1 MFGDEP
7 VTCWLRQLEA
17 GDEDAA
23 RLLWQR
29 YYRELVELARA
40 RLGTTPR
47 RVADEEDVALS
58 VLRCLYEG
66 AARGQFAELVN
77 RGELWQ
83 LSTRTSVGEVGIRAR
98 HAPIVARLVPN
109 ELRLYESEGS
119 EPDARYA
126 QGEGWLEVFANR
138 ARVLIAEAVEPDKLD
153 ASELKSKLEDAEKRL
168 EEAEEGSAAEEQAE
182 RDKARAEAFMEIAER
197 S

>member
-1 MFGDEP
+1 LAEEHRF
-7 VTCWLRQLEA
+7 EA
-17 GDEDAA
+17 EV
-23 RLLWQR
+23 L
-29 YYRELVELARA
+29 
-40 RLGTTPR
+40 TP
-47 RVADEEDVALS
+47 
-58 VLRCLYEG
+58 EG
-66 AARGQFAELVN
+66 EVF

-119 EPDARYA
+119 EPDERYA

-153 ASELKSKLEDAEKRL
+153 TSELKSKLEDAEKRL
-168 EEAEEGSAAEEQAE
+168 EEAEEDSAAAEQAE
-182 RDKARAEAFMEIAER
+182 RDKARAEAFIKIAEG

>member
-1 MFGDEP
+1 LPDEH
-7 VTCWLRQLEA
+7 RFEA
-17 GDEDAA
+17 EV
-23 RLLWQR
+23 L
-29 YYRELVELARA
+29 
-40 RLGTTPR
+40 TP
-47 RVADEEDVALS
+47 
-58 VLRCLYEG
+58 EG
-66 AARGQFAELVN
+66 EVY

-83 LSTRTSVGEVGIRAR
+83 LSTRTSTGEIGIRAR
-98 HAPIVARLVPN
+98 HAPIVARLLPN

-153 ASELKSKLEDAEKRL
+153 ASELKSKLEDAEKRI
-168 EEAEEGSAAEEQAE
+168 EEAEEGSAAEEQAV
-182 RDKARAEAFMEIAER
+182 RDKARAEAFITIAEG

>member
-1 MFGDEP
+1 M
-7 VTCWLRQLEA
+7 
-17 GDEDAA
+17 
-23 RLLWQR
+23 
-29 YYRELVELARA
+29 
-40 RLGTTPR
+40 
-47 RVADEEDVALS
+47 ADEHRFEAEILTP
-58 VLRCLYEG
+58 EG
-66 AARGQFAELVN
+66 EVY

-98 HAPIVARLVPN
+98 HAPLVARLVPN
-109 ELRLYESEGS
+109 ELRLYESEGA

-153 ASELKSKLEDAEKRL
+153 TGELKSKLDDAEKRL
-168 EEAEEGSAAEEQAE
+168 EEAEEGSATEEQAE
-182 RDKARAEAFMEIAER
+182 REKARAEAFLKIAEG

>member
-1 MFGDEP
+1 MF
-7 VTCWLRQLEA
+7 
-17 GDEDAA
+17 
-23 RLLWQR
+23 
-29 YYRELVELARA
+29 
-40 RLGTTPR
+40 
-47 RVADEEDVALS
+47 
-58 VLRCLYEG
+58 
-66 AARGQFAELVN
+66 

-83 LSTRTSVGEVGIRAR
+83 LSTRTSVGEVGVRAR
-98 HAPIVARLVPN
+98 HAPLVARLVPN

-119 EPDARYA
+119 EPDERYA

-153 ASELKSKLEDAEKRL
+153 AAELKSKLEDAEKRI

-182 RDKARAEAFMEIAER
+182 RDKARAEAFLEIAEG

>member
-1 MFGDEP
+1 M
-7 VTCWLRQLEA
+7 
-17 GDEDAA
+17 
-23 RLLWQR
+23 
-29 YYRELVELARA
+29 
-40 RLGTTPR
+40 
-47 RVADEEDVALS
+47 ADEHRFEAE
-58 VLRCLYEG
+58 VLTPEG
-66 AARGQFAELVN
+66 EIY

-83 LSTRTSVGEVGIRAR
+83 LSTRTSVGEVGIGAR
-98 HAPIVARLVPN
+98 HAPLVARLVPN
-109 ELRLYESEGS
+109 ELRLYESEGD

-182 RDKARAEAFMEIAER
+182 RDKARAEAFIAIAEG

>member
-1 MFGDEP
+1 M
-7 VTCWLRQLEA
+7 
-17 GDEDAA
+17 
-23 RLLWQR
+23 
-29 YYRELVELARA
+29 
-40 RLGTTPR
+40 
-47 RVADEEDVALS
+47 ADEHRFEAEILTP
-58 VLRCLYEG
+58 EG
-66 AARGQFAELVN
+66 EVF

-98 HAPIVARLVPN
+98 HAPIVARLVPH

-119 EPDARYA
+119 EPDARFA

-153 ASELKSKLEDAEKRL
+153 AGDLKSRLEDAEQRIS
-168 EEAEEGSAAEEQAE
+168 EAEEGSAAEEQAV
-182 RDKARAEAFMEIAER
+182 RDKARAEAFLEIANG

>member
-1 MFGDEP
+1 M
-7 VTCWLRQLEA
+7 RSS
-17 GDEDAA
+17 AA
-23 RLLWQR
+23 SSGSSPPAPRSAR
-29 YYRELVELARA
+29 SASARA
-40 RLGTTPR
+40 TR
-47 RVADEEDVALS
+47 RWSPA
-58 VLRCLYEG
+58 C
-66 AARGQFAELVN
+66 F
-77 RGELWQ
+77 
-83 LSTRTSVGEVGIRAR
+83 
-98 HAPIVARLVPN
+98 PN

-153 ASELKSKLEDAEKRL
+153 TSELKSKLEDAEKRL

-182 RDKARAEAFMEIAER
+182 RDKARAEAFMTIAEG